1 MKIIGVIGLQC
12 GIPPGSSTQHHS
24 RKNSTETETIPFLTR
39 RPRSTLQCTLASR
52 NEHRTKR
59 PASIVTKA
67 HGRPVGVSGCTK
79 DNIHWKSLSVYGSV
93 MRLLQVSSARGESAC
108 DWRPTAKHFHLVTDE
123 RLTVRPPLRLVGP
136 LRVEANRTTR
146 GADLK
151 GFRRTHGSTLL
162 PTKRRHSLPRSQ
174 SFLS

>member
-1 MKIIGVIGLQC
+1 M
-12 GIPPGSSTQHHS
+12 
-24 RKNSTETETIPFLTR
+24 
-39 RPRSTLQCTLASR
+39 
-52 NEHRTKR
+52 
-59 PASIVTKA
+59 TKA

-146 GADLK
+146 GGRSEGISSNAREHSAPNQAKTQLAKEPKLLVLVFHIHTKGHNWRGHFIHIGRALTSLK
-151 GFRRTHGSTLL
+151 LM
-162 PTKRRHSLPRSQ
+162 
-174 SFLS
+174 